1 MEDFWSLNESVFYC
15 LYDPVRSRAF
25 KRAIRNTVRK
35 GDVVVDLGAGSG
47 ILSLFAAD
55 AGATRVYAVEADLAS
70 ASSLKETVKVNGY
83 ADRVIVMAEDAT
95 SVTLPEKVDVI
106 ICEMIATGL
115 LEELQVPAMNHALRF
130 ARPGCR
136 TLLKEYDILAD
147 LVDNRNVYHG
157 KHYQCVRFELPD
169 KPSTHSRAI
178 TGKLSIRK
186 VEFTQRVRKMEVS
199 AHLRCLAERD
209 GVINGLR
216 LSGCTTFHDG
226 SVFTDSLSYSM
237 PMVLP
242 LAPVPVTAG
251 EPLEFSIR
259 YKLNGGPQS
268 LRYRLHR
275 S

>member
-1 MEDFWSLNESVFYC
+1 MEDFWSLNESVFFC
-15 LYDPVRSRAF
+15 LYDPVRARAF
-25 KRAIRNTVRK
+25 KRAIRSTVRK

-55 AGATRVYAVEADLAS
+55 AGAARVYAVEADLAS
-70 ASSLKETVKVNGY
+70 VHSLKETVKVNGY
-83 ADRVIVMAEDAT
+83 ADRIIVLADDAT
-95 SVTLPEKVDVI
+95 RVALPEKVDVI

-147 LVDNRNVYHG
+147 LVDNRSTYHG
-157 KHYQCVRFELPD
+157 KAYQCVRFELPD

-178 TGKLSIRK
+178 TSKLPVRTID
-186 VEFTQRVRKMEVS
+186 FTQRVRKLEVS
-199 AHLRCLAERD
+199 VRLNCRAERD

-216 LSGCTTFHDG
+216 LSGRTTFHDG

-242 LAPVPVTAG
+242 LPPVTVAVG
-251 EPLEFSIR
+251 DPLQFSIR
-259 YKLNGGPQS
+259 YKLNGGPKS

-275 S
+275 P